1 MKHFPVSVR
10 GYSMRLNK
18 YALSCCGVCILL
30 VLGFASTGGAEG
42 LPEVSARP
50 PWMLHDQ
57 NRDSE
62 TGYALYKRKPVGSD
76 YDAFRLEAIIDSPP
90 EVVAAAAAGNISDP
104 ERSQKNMDKK
114 ILRDDEN
121 GMIVYSY
128 IHINAPFVADR
139 DVISQIDRSYDA
151 ATDTHMISWRA
162 TDEGPAPIDGVT
174 RVSRSEGSWTF
185 SPEAGGKTRAVYV
198 SHTEVDGFVPV
209 WIINATMRRT
219 MVQGLKGLRES
230 VDLVRQS
237 E

>member
-1 MKHFPVSVR
+1 
-10 GYSMRLNK
+10 MRLDK
-18 YALSCCGVCILL
+18 IALSCCGVCILL
-30 VLGFASTGGAEG
+30 ILGVASSGGAES

-50 PWMLHDQ
+50 PWLLHDQ
-57 NRDSE
+57 NQDSE
-62 TGYALYKRKPVGSD
+62 TGYALYKRKPIGSD

-90 EVVAAAAAGNISDP
+90 GVVAAAAAVNISDP
-104 ERSQKNMDKK
+104 DESQKNLEKK

-128 IHINAPFVADR
+128 IHIRAPFVADR
-139 DVISQIDRSYDA
+139 DVISHVNRSYDA
-151 ATDTHMISWRA
+151 ATDTHKISWRA
-162 TDEGPAPIDGVT
+162 TDEGPAPIKGVT
-174 RVSRSEGSWTF
+174 RVDRSEGSWTF

-209 WIINATMRRT
+209 WIINATMRNT